1 MNLTIQKSLNNQ
13 KSMTQSALIN
23 LHPDE
28 NTQWLR
34 DYPFAINFDRYVG
47 SCNTLDVLSNRVC
60 VPTETEN
67 LNLLFL
73 NMITG
78 INESKTLTK
87 HISCK

>member
-1 MNLTIQKSLNNQ
+1 
-13 KSMTQSALIN
+13 MTQSALIN

-67 LNLLFL
+67 FNLLFFKYD
-73 NMITG
+73 NRNKRIKN
-78 INESKTLTK
+78 INKTYIMQMK
-87 HISCK
+87 FDCRKCNPN